1 MTDKKLVQIKDLAQ
15 KYDISI
21 RSVGIY
27 ANQIPELFPE
37 IRLNVLRKTID
48 NAFAGKSDSVVD
60 PEVVHKFEE
69 QFEESKNLID
79 LRTLAAEN
87 DVDEIELQRFTL
99 SLIKKNVILNTKNI
113 FNEPGMFYFQKTD
126 SKSTKTAAN
135 ILIWKFLKMKI
146 RENKE
151 FSKKIKTNAGFE
163 EFHILEEVADEKGL
177 KKGRIIGFTKSR
189 GGGYDRPVVCRYSG
203 EMLIE
208 NSVKKLHHTK
218 FIYKHKNRNENQN
231 GPIVL
236 FEFPLEDLLSKKKSS
251 MINVI
256 IDSFSD
262 SEFTF
267 KNEGD
272 VFYFYV
278 ESKHLIHLPSE
289 SHENISN
296 IAFYLNKV
304 IDESAELLVS
314 SNDSIVV
321 QSTLM
326 PFTVFF
332 KKDEYNILKRE
343 LDFYREMYD
352 PNLDDSSI
360 VQSILRLFA
369 KQRNVDFERLLAR
382 ISIELDLINE
392 EERNALVNEQRHKK
406 QEDIQSTM
414 SNIYPGYFA

>member
-1 MTDKKLVQIKDLAQ
+1 
-15 KYDISI
+15 
-21 RSVGIY
+21 
-27 ANQIPELFPE
+27 
-37 IRLNVLRKTID
+37 
-48 NAFAGKSDSVVD
+48 
-60 PEVVHKFEE
+60 
-69 QFEESKNLID
+69 
-79 LRTLAAEN
+79 
-87 DVDEIELQRFTL
+87 
-99 SLIKKNVILNTKNI
+99 
-113 FNEPGMFYFQKTD
+113 
-126 SKSTKTAAN
+126 
-135 ILIWKFLKMKI
+135 
-146 RENKE
+146 
-151 FSKKIKTNAGFE
+151 
-163 EFHILEEVADEKGL
+163 
-177 KKGRIIGFTKSR
+177 
-189 GGGYDRPVVCRYSG
+189 
-203 EMLIE
+203 MLIE
-208 NSVKKLHHTK
+208 NSVKKLDHTK
-218 FIYKHKNRNENQN
+218 FIYKRKNLDEIQN
-231 GPIVL
+231 GPTVL
-236 FEFPLEDLLSKKKSS
+236 FEFPLDDLLNKKKSS

-278 ESKHLIHLPSE
+278 NSKHLIHLPSE
-289 SHENISN
+289 SHESISN
-296 IAFYLNKV
+296 VAFYLNKV

-392 EERNALVNEQRHKK
+392 EERKALVNEQRHKK

>member
-189 GGGYDRPVVCRYSG
+189 GGGTTAPLFVA
-203 EMLIE
+203 
-208 NSVKKLHHTK
+208 
-218 FIYKHKNRNENQN
+218 
-231 GPIVL
+231 IVEKCSL
-236 FEFPLEDLLSKKKSS
+236 K
-251 MINVI
+251 
-256 IDSFSD
+256 
-262 SEFTF
+262 
-267 KNEGD
+267 
-272 VFYFYV
+272 
-278 ESKHLIHLPSE
+278 
-289 SHENISN
+289 
-296 IAFYLNKV
+296 
-304 IDESAELLVS
+304 
-314 SNDSIVV
+314 
-321 QSTLM
+321 
-326 PFTVFF
+326 TV
-332 KKDEYNILKRE
+332 
-343 LDFYREMYD
+343 
-352 PNLDDSSI
+352 
-360 VQSILRLFA
+360 
-369 KQRNVDFERLLAR
+369 
-382 ISIELDLINE
+382 
-392 EERNALVNEQRHKK
+392 
-406 QEDIQSTM
+406 
-414 SNIYPGYFA
+414 

>member
-1 MTDKKLVQIKDLAQ
+1 M
-15 KYDISI
+15 
-21 RSVGIY
+21 
-27 ANQIPELFPE
+27 
-37 IRLNVLRKTID
+37 
-48 NAFAGKSDSVVD
+48 
-60 PEVVHKFEE
+60 
-69 QFEESKNLID
+69 
-79 LRTLAAEN
+79 
-87 DVDEIELQRFTL
+87 
-99 SLIKKNVILNTKNI
+99 
-113 FNEPGMFYFQKTD
+113 
-126 SKSTKTAAN
+126 
-135 ILIWKFLKMKI
+135 
-146 RENKE
+146 
-151 FSKKIKTNAGFE
+151 
-163 EFHILEEVADEKGL
+163 
-177 KKGRIIGFTKSR
+177 
-189 GGGYDRPVVCRYSG
+189 
-203 EMLIE
+203 
-208 NSVKKLHHTK
+208 KKLHHTK
-218 FIYKHKNRNENQN
+218 FIYKREKLNEIQN

-236 FEFPLEDLLSKKKSS
+236 FEFPLDDLLSKKKSS

-262 SEFTF
+262 SEFKF

-278 ESKHLIHLPSE
+278 KSKHLIHLPSE

-332 KKDEYNILKRE
+332 KKDEYNILKQE

-392 EERNALVNEQRHKK
+392 EERKALVNEQRHKK